1 MNIYEDQI
9 MNFILHK
16 MAESFYFIK
25 KIGYYYTKNSASINN
40 NIIKISG
47 KRIKFYFIYLKFI
60 FEYSKNNKIEKDMAN
75 FLVTIAKSR
84 GKLNI
89 LKKLSELTFN
99 NDFYFYYDIVNMY
112 LNCSFISNE
121 NKLILKNYKNIIKR
135 KRKKAK

>member
-1 MNIYEDQI
+1 
-9 MNFILHK
+9 
-16 MAESFYFIK
+16 
-25 KIGYYYTKNSASINN
+25 
-40 NIIKISG
+40 
-47 KRIKFYFIYLKFI
+47 
-60 FEYSKNNKIEKDMAN
+60 MAN

-121 NKLILKNYKNIIKR
+121 NKLILQNYKNIIKR
-135 KRKKAK
+135 RIKKAK